1 MILILILN
9 NNLKKIE
16 KQLNI
21 YNILILM
28 IMLTNILSS
37 TNSIIKD
44 YVKILINELCIILN
58 YDNLRNLYIKNASKK
73 RHKISFSNEVDVYNY
88 DEESVNINKQQ
99 IKINTYTPRVNKNTY
114 TPRVNKNKK
123 QKILPPIFVQPNF
136 SDELDFMQSNSSEDF
151 QYYNNDPLIVTQN
164 TEKEKILISECND
177 DYGFF
182 IYFE

>member
-1 MILILILN
+1 
-9 NNLKKIE
+9 
-16 KQLNI
+16 
-21 YNILILM
+21 
-28 IMLTNILSS
+28 MLTNILSS

-58 YDNLRNLYIKNASKK
+58 YNNLRNLYIKNASKK

-88 DEESVNINKQQ
+88 DEESVNINKEQ
-99 IKINTYTPRVNKNTY
+99 IKINTY

-151 QYYNNDPLIVTQN
+151 HYYNNDPLIVTQN
-164 TEKEKILISECND
+164 TDKEKILISECHD